1 MMTQFVVQYFAVPT
15 LGISLLVA
23 TLRLAKGPTLAD
35 RIVALDFMS
44 AVAMAMVA
52 TYAVESG
59 NPVVL
64 EAAIVLALISFLG
77 TVAFAFYVFR
87 GHSDA

>member
-1 MMTQFVVQYFAVPT
+1 MTPELVVQYFAIPA
-15 LGISLLVA
+15 LGISLLLA
-23 TLRLAKGPTLAD
+23 TVRLVQGPTLAD

-64 EAAIVLALISFLG
+64 EVAIVLALISFLG

-87 GHSDA
+87 GHSDV

>member
-1 MMTQFVVQYFAVPT
+1 MIVELVVHYFAIPS
-15 LGISLLVA
+15 LGLSLLVA
-23 TLRLAKGPTLAD
+23 ALRLALGPTLAD

-52 TYAVESG
+52 LYAIESG

-64 EAAIVLALISFLG
+64 EVAIVLALISFLG
-77 TVAFAFYVFR
+77 TVAFASYVFR
-87 GHSDA
+87 GYSDG